1 MENYDIL
8 IIGAG
13 PAGLSAG
20 LYAGRQNSKALIL
33 DKGLTGG
40 LGLEVPM
47 MENYPGF
54 EAISGLDLIV
64 KMKNQTEKFCEIRE
78 HIMIKSIKK
87 QENGFLLEI
96 KSIHALEEKY
106 DEIFAKSIILA
117 TGASHRHLN
126 VPGEEEFL
134 GRGVS
139 YCATCDG
146 MFFTG
151 RDVLMIGGGNSA
163 AQEAIFLK
171 NLGANVKLVHSGR
184 KLRCDTHLLDLLN
197 EKEIPIIL
205 NARPKEIKGNMMIE
219 SVVLNINGVCEIIAI
234 LFLNESLFIFI
245 ISIPSILI
253 VPMLGSLWPP
263 TSFKIVVLPEPLT
276 PTIAT
281 VVPASILKLILSNT
295 LTLLPL
301 SPLSYVN
308 DTFLNSISPLASLSS
323 IFPSTSFVNSF
334 PSINPKDLS
343 HEIEKFFLKSKKRC
357 TKDTKGIEMIVK

>member
-78 HIMIKSIKK
+78 HVMIKSIKK

-126 VPGEEEFL
+126 VLGEDEYL

-171 NLGANVKLVHSGR
+171 NLQANVKLVHSGR
-184 KLRCDTHLLDLLN
+184 KLRCDKHLQDLLE

-205 NARPKEIKGNMMIE
+205 NAKPKEIKGDMMVE
-219 SVVLNINGVCEIIAI
+219 SVLFNINGEEEEIPTNGVFISLIGNNPSNELAKELNVDLDEDGYIITDKNQATNIEHIYAAGDITGGLKQWVVACSEGAIAA
-234 LFLNESLFIFI
+234 
-245 ISIPSILI
+245 
-253 VPMLGSLWPP
+253 
-263 TSFKIVVLPEPLT
+263 TSAYKNLEL
-276 PTIAT
+276 
-281 VVPASILKLILSNT
+281 
-295 LTLLPL
+295 
-301 SPLSYVN
+301 
-308 DTFLNSISPLASLSS
+308 
-323 IFPSTSFVNSF
+323 
-334 PSINPKDLS
+334 
-343 HEIEKFFLKSKKRC
+343 
-357 TKDTKGIEMIVK
+357 